1 MRGEHAGRRSLAA
14 TCVTLALSYGV
25 WYSYS
30 VFLVALLSEFGWPR
44 SLVAGAFSI
53 FALVHGGLS
62 PTLGLLGDRIGPRRV
77 VLAGGLVLSLALL
90 ADGAISEPWHLFLAF
105 GCLTAAGVAL
115 AGWVPAVV
123 LVQGWFPER
132 IGLALGIAGSGI
144 GVGIFLVVPLC
155 QVLIDA
161 VGWRW
166 AFRTVGLLVIL
177 WVVPATLLLVRDAPR
192 RRVPPHPTG
201 AETFAVAGDRD
212 ELTLARVLRTPL
224 FWVLATAQVLG
235 NFSTQMLLVHQAAF
249 LVDHRMPAIVAAS
262 VVSLVGVASI
272 VAKTGGGWLSDLI
285 GREVVYTLGM
295 SLIVASVGALGLIA
309 LTPTIPLAY
318 LYGALIGMGYSVTA
332 SLMPAVAADRFH
344 GRHFGSIFG
353 VLQLAN
359 AVGGSTGPWIA
370 GRIFDETGAYTIAFT
385 AAVAAAVIAA
395 TALWTAR
402 RLHA

>member
-1 MRGEHAGRRSLAA
+1 MSTGNLGRRSLAT

-30 VFLVALLSEFGWPR
+30 VFLVALLREFGWRR

-53 FALVHGGLS
+53 FALVHGCLS

-77 VLAGGLVLSLALL
+77 VLAGGMILSLALL
-90 ADGAISEPWHLFLAF
+90 ADSVIARPWHLFLTF
-105 GCLTAAGVAL
+105 GCLTAAGVAF

-132 IGLALGIAGSGI
+132 VGLALGVAGSGI
-144 GVGIFLVVPLC
+144 GAGIFLVVPLC

-166 AFRTVGLLVIL
+166 AFRTVGILVIV
-177 WVVPATLLLVRDAPR
+177 WVVPATLLLVKDAPR
-192 RRVPPHPTG
+192 RRVPPPEG
-201 AETFAVAGDRD
+201 ALLRTATDRD
-212 ELTLARVLRTPL
+212 DLTLARVLRTPL
-224 FWVLATAQVLG
+224 FWMLATAQVLG

-262 VVSLVGVASI
+262 VVSLVGVSSI

-309 LTPTIPLAY
+309 LTPTVLLAY

-370 GRIFDETGAYTIAFT
+370 GRIFDVTGAYTIAFS
-385 AAVAAAVIAA
+385 AAVVGAVVAT
-395 TALWTAR
+395 TALWMAR
-402 RLHA
+402 RMKS